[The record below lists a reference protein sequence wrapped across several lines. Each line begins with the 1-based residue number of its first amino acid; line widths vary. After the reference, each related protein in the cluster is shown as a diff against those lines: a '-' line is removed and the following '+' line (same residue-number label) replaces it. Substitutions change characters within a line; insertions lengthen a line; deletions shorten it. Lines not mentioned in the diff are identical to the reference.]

1 MEITETARDGV
12 LVIQLKGRFDANTS
26 EPVKERLLAT
36 VSAQPVRLVVD
47 FTGVEYISS
56 IGLRVLMI
64 VAKRV
69 ATTRGKLALCGMAG
83 LVRQVFDL
91 AGFASIVPLFAD
103 REGAIQSLAAAE
115 N

>member
-1 MEITETARDGV
+1 MEVTETASDGI
-12 LVIQLKGRFDANTS
+12 LVIQLTGRFDANTA
-26 EPVKERLLAT
+26 EPVKERLLAS
-36 VSAQPVRLVVD
+36 VRDQPVRLVVD
-47 FTGVEYISS
+47 FSGVAYISS
-56 IGLRVLMI
+56 IGLRVLMM

-69 ATTRGKLALCGMAG
+69 ATTRGQFALCGMAG

-103 REGAIQSLAAAE
+103 RQEAIQSVAAAK

>member
-12 LVIQLKGRFDANTS
+12 LVIQLKGRFDANTA

-36 VSAQPVRLVVD
+36 VRDQAVRLVVD

-69 ATTRGKLALCGMAG
+69 ATTRGKFALCGMAG

-103 REGAIQSLAAAE
+103 REAAIQSVAAAK